1 MTDQPPSRRAEYAE
15 ATRVAI
21 VEAARR
27 LFSRHG
33 FVGTKVDDIAAE
45 ARVAPATVY
54 AVAGGK
60 QGLLRTLVD
69 QWTQAPVVAE
79 TLTRH
84 QAIADPDEILR
95 QTAATVRSM
104 REDYGDIIRLVLTT
118 APQHA
123 EVAQALEVATTRYRD
138 AVRAVAVRLD
148 EVGGL
153 REGLSVD
160 EATDIL
166 WFYFGYSGFFTL
178 VDDNR
183 WTYERSERWLAEQ
196 AGAALG

>member
-1 MTDQPPSRRAEYAE
+1 MDDQPVSRRAEYAE

-21 VEAARR
+21 VEAARL
-27 LFSRHG
+27 LFSRQG

-60 QGLLRTLVD
+60 RGLLRTLVD
-69 QWTQAPVVAE
+69 QWTQAPIVAE

-84 QAIADPDEILR
+84 REIDDPDEILR
-95 QTAATVRSM
+95 RTAATVRSM

-118 APQHA
+118 APHHDD
-123 EVAQALEVATTRYRD
+123 VAQDLEVATTRYRD
-138 AVRAVAVRLD
+138 AIRAVAVRLE

-153 REGLSVD
+153 RADLSVA

-166 WFYFGYSGFFTL
+166 WFYLGYSGFFTL
-178 VDDNR
+178 VDDNG

-196 AGAALG
+196 ARAALG